1 MTITRAR
8 ALDLLDETERKRHDR
23 FKSPK
28 RQGEF
33 AITRALLRMV
43 VASVLRSDPASVA
56 FAHTEHGKPYL
67 PDHPVHFNVT
77 HSADM
82 ALIAVSPDFAI
93 GVDIEC
99 HRPRE
104 NFQKMAKRFFSPAEF
119 DALMKLPADK
129 QFRAFH
135 TIWTRKEAF
144 VKAIAKGITL
154 GLDQFTVNV
163 DPDEPACLM
172 HKPDHITETWAL
184 HIWSISDTFKKK
196 ILDEKIED
204 TAGSYAWAD
213 DHQTI
218 FYVKRDETTLR
229 AFAGLDREWDE
240 WIRWFRE
247 LPFYLDLGNLR
258 VVHATWHRDSI
269 RFLKGKSLA
278 DDDFLKSSVC
288 PDTPEFESVEIVLKG
303 LEIPLPDGNF
313 YEDKQGFRRSC
324 SRVKWWE
331 CPDTLSYRDAVFPFC
346 DTVSDDLIDRFRLD
360 L

>member
-1 MTITRAR
+1 MPDNWQAQSGCVDVFALSLTAPPITRAR

-184 HIWSISDTFKKK
+184 HNLTPTPSPDYEAC
-196 ILDEKIED
+196 LCVAHD
-204 TAGSYAWAD
+204 
-213 DHQTI
+213 QP
-218 FYVKRDETTLR
+218 V
-229 AFAGLDREWDE
+229 
-240 WIRWFRE
+240 IRQWK
-247 LPFYLDLGNLR
+247 L
-258 VVHATWHRDSI
+258 
-269 RFLKGKSLA
+269 
-278 DDDFLKSSVC
+278 
-288 PDTPEFESVEIVLKG
+288 
-303 LEIPLPDGNF
+303 
-313 YEDKQGFRRSC
+313 
-324 SRVKWWE
+324 
-331 CPDTLSYRDAVFPFC
+331 
-346 DTVSDDLIDRFRLD
+346 TVSI
-360 L
+360 